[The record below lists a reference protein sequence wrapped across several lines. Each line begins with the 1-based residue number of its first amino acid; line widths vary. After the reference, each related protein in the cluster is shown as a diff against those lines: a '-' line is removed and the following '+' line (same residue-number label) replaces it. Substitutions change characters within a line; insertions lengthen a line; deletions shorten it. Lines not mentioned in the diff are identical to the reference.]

1 MDALTG
7 IKDDVRFNYEAA
19 GSSRASS
26 GRARSSCATRPG
38 GRSRLASDAL
48 KRWDGRYA
56 DMFEQ
61 RQTQAAQQASGLAR
75 ALDQAA
81 RDVEAL
87 KQAAQEEQ
95 DRREQAR
102 EWQEEH
108 KEDIEDWYD
117 GLQFWEDDLP
127 AGSSDRPRTRRSPTR
142 RRSRPSASRSTARA
156 GRWTSARP
164 RRRTWTPRE
173 GARAADDDLERHQ
186 RKLPGLHKDFVDG
199 CGWGHF
205 DADLADQ
212 RLRPVHRPQ
221 RDRRALGRPD
231 RRGRSARAGGDGDLS
246 RLPDAAIEASLQ
258 AAGLAGGARSVT
270 FDSPRRP
277 TASRPPAATPT
288 TRSTPRAATS
298 CSPRPTC
305 PSAGCAG
312 LTFRRIYNSRSDRAG
327 AFGPRLVVAG
337 PTPGCTPRDDGA
349 EYDGP
354 DGQRALFPRQGA
366 GYGRVARHRRRW
378 SAGRRRARAALVRRA
393 ALGVR
398 PGRAAGRR

>member
-19 GSSRASS
+19 DALAGEF
-26 GRARSSCATRPG
+26 RSSAEQLRDQTG

-117 GLQFWEDDLP
+117 GLQFWEDDRPPVGPPKDPPVSHPPEVKTLGQPFDGARGPMDVSSAAP
-127 AGSSDRPRTRRSPTR
+127 ADLD
-142 RRSRPSASRSTARA
+142 AYVK
-156 GRWTSARP
+156 
-164 RRRTWTPRE
+164 

-199 CGWGHF
+199 CGWGKF
-205 DADLADQ
+205 DATSLITAFGQYLKLNEQEAQRVSTIAADF
-212 RLRPVHRPQ
+212 R
-221 RDRRALGRPD
+221 
-231 RRGRSARAGGDGDLS
+231 RAGGEGPVKS
-246 RLPDAAIEASLQ
+246 LPDAAIEASLR
-258 AAGLAGGARSVT
+258 AKGLAGGRSALT
-270 FDSPRRP
+270 FT
-277 TASRPPAATPT
+277 TASAYGFPPT
-288 TRSTPRAATS
+288 TGYANDPVNTASGNFIEAETDLRFGGLLSGLESTRT
-298 CSPRPTC
+298 
-305 PSAGCAG
+305 
-312 LTFRRIYNSRSDRAG
+312 YNSRSERVG
-327 AFGPRLVVAG
+327 PFGRGWASWATARLHAS
-337 PTPGCTPRDDGA
+337 PEGA
-349 EYDGP
+349 EYEGP
-354 DGQRALFPRQGA
+354 DGRRVVFPRLGA
-366 GYGRVARHRRRW
+366 GTAGSPASARSSSRSTTGSHW
-378 SAGRRRARAALVRRA
+378 TGSAA
-393 ALGVR
+393 
-398 PGRAAGRR
+398 AAGSSTAPGGRFAR